1 MALLATIFGG
11 PVAWALGS
19 TESWEDVGDSVDAIF
34 WRIVLFITLGVV
46 LLVGGLYVLARC
58 GVFAVFGDIAK
69 TIVKTWSEAV
79 GALLKLVPGL
89 I

>member
-1 MALLATIFGG
+1 MSLLALIVGG
-11 PVAWALGS
+11 PLAWAAAS
-19 TESWEDVGDSVDAIF
+19 PESFEDIGDSIDGIF
-34 WRIVLFITLGVV
+34 WRVVLFITLGVV
-46 LLVGGLYVLARC
+46 LIVGGLYVLAKC

-89 I
+89 L